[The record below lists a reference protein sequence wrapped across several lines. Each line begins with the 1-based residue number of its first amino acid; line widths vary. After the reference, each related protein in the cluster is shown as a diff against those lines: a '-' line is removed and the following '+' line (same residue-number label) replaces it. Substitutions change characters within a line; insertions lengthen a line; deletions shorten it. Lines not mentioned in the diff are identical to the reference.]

1 MQENIRRI
9 APVSTAGLVPQR
21 PATGMPI
28 CEHVDPTTLFVDPA
42 YQRDIGER
50 GIRQIRRI
58 IERFDW
64 AKFKPP
70 ICAYADVD
78 GVTVLK
84 VLDGQHTAIAAASSP
99 FIGQIPIMIV
109 EADDTIAQAK
119 AFIGQNSERVGVT
132 PLQLHYAALA
142 AGDEDAK
149 TLQSV
154 CDKAGI
160 KILRRPGQYDPA
172 ASRETIA
179 VGVIKQLIA
188 RRGDKLSKEILEIL
202 ANAERGPIKS
212 EHIKA
217 VEYLMTSPDHCE
229 MFWPQDLTAAIVDLL
244 TAAEEEADQLAMS
257 RRWPLWKALATVWF
271 RKCKKRR
278 HVARHA
284 A

>member
-1 MQENIRRI
+1 MQENIRPI
-9 APVSTAGLVPQR
+9 EPINIAGLVPQK
-21 PATGMPI
+21 PITDVPI

-50 GIRQIRRI
+50 GHRQIRRI
-58 IERFDW
+58 IEKFDW

-70 ICAYADVD
+70 ICAFAEHE

-99 FIGQIPIMIV
+99 FISTIPIMIV
-109 EADDTIAQAK
+109 EAKDTVAQAK
-119 AFIGQNSERVGVT
+119 AFIGQNAERVGVT
-132 PLQLHYAALA
+132 QLQLHYAALA
-142 AGDEDAK
+142 AGEEDAR
-149 TLQSV
+149 TLQDV

-160 KILRRPGQYDPA
+160 TILKRPGQYDPA

-179 VGVIKQLIA
+179 VGAIRQMIA
-188 RRGDKLSKEILEIL
+188 RRGDKLAREILEIL

-217 VEYLMTSPDHCE
+217 VEYLMTSPDHCD

-257 RRWPLWKALATVWF
+257 RRWPMWKALATVWF

-278 HVARHA
+278 QTLKSA

>member
-1 MQENIRRI
+1 MQTDIRQI
-9 APVSTAGLVPQR
+9 VPISTAGLIPGK
-21 PATGMPI
+21 PPTGMPI
-28 CEHVDPTTLFVDPA
+28 CELVDPGTLFVDPA

-50 GIRQIRRI
+50 GMRQIRRV

-70 ICAYADVD
+70 ICSYAEV
-78 GVTVLK
+78 GGATVLK
-84 VLDGQHTAIAAASSP
+84 VLDGQHTAIAAASNP
-99 FIGQIPIMIV
+99 FVEKIPVMIV
-109 EADDTIAQAK
+109 ETEGTAAEAR
-119 AFIGQNSERVGVT
+119 AFIGQNAERVGVT

-154 CDKAGI
+154 CDNAGI
-160 KILRRPGQYDPA
+160 TILRRPGAYDPA

-188 RRGDKLSKEILEIL
+188 RRGDKLSKEVLEVL

-217 VEYLMTSPDHCE
+217 VEYLMTNPDYCE
-229 MFWPQDLTAAIVDLL
+229 GFWPQDLTAAIVDLL
-244 TAAEEEADQLAMS
+244 TAAEEDADQLAKAK
-257 RRWPLWKALATVWF
+257 RWPMWKALAIVWY

-278 HVARHA
+278 QLSKQA

>member
-1 MQENIRRI
+1 MQDNVRPI
-9 APVSTAGLVPQR
+9 APVSIAGLVPQK

-28 CEHVDPTTLFVDPA
+28 CEHVDPASLFVDPA

-50 GIRQIRRI
+50 GLRQIRRI

-78 GVTVLK
+78 GKTVLK

-99 FIGQIPIMIV
+99 FIREIPIMIV
-109 EADDTIAQAK
+109 EAEDTVAQAK
-119 AFIGQNSERVGVT
+119 AFIGQNAERVGVT
-132 PLQLHYAALA
+132 PLQIHHAALA

-149 TLQSV
+149 TLQNV

-160 KILRRPGQYDPA
+160 TILKRPGAYDPT

-179 VGVIKQLIA
+179 VNAIRQMIA
-188 RRGDKLSKEILEIL
+188 RRGDKLAREILEIL
-202 ANAERGPIKS
+202 ANAERGPVKS

-217 VEYLMTSPDHCE
+217 VEFLMTDPDHCHSFYPE
-229 MFWPQDLTAAIVDLL
+229 DLTAAIVDLL
-244 TAAEEEADQLAMS
+244 TAAEEQADQLAMS
-257 RRWPLWKALATVWF
+257 KRWPLWRALATVWF

-278 HVARHA
+278 SPAVKA